1 MTRDLQTLQAD
12 TDLDAVMYLLKKW
25 RDKSDNNE
33 LVQFEEMMIR
43 LSVYIWSLQNERK
56 TFDRVIDDLRS
67 EKHRIIDRA
76 RRAEKKLEDYEK
88 KVSGKNDSYSS

>member
-12 TDLDAVMYLLKKW
+12 TDLSAVMYLLKKW
-25 RDKSDNNE
+25 RDKSDNDE

-43 LSVYIWSLQNERK
+43 LSVYMWSLQNERK

-67 EKHRIIDRA
+67 REKHRIIDRA
-76 RRAEKKLEDYEK
+76 RRAEKIRRL
-88 KVSGKNDSYSS
+88 